1 MSIVIKD
8 GAGTGREAQVDEK
21 NRLKTLAV
29 SELQMHEISANDG
42 DVYYIST
49 SGFIDINT
57 LNTETAILYTKN
69 TSTTKQ
75 FVINSIRT
83 CGNQVQKILMY
94 KNPTTGTIID
104 NATAGQNTNANFSS
118 SNTPSLTTYKGAD
131 TYTFTNGTHLG
142 NHINNI
148 GHSTEKTGDAV
159 ILGPNDSFG
168 LTFELAN
175 SGVVCAALEGYFETI
190 NG

>member
-1 MSIVIKD
+1 MAIVIKD
-8 GAGTGREAQVDEK
+8 GSGTGKEAKVDSK
-21 NRLKTLAV
+21 NRLSTLAI
-29 SELQMHEISANDG
+29 SEQQMHDISSSEG
-42 DVYYIST
+42 DVHYVST
-49 SGFIDINT
+49 LGFIDINT

-83 CGNQVQKILMY
+83 CGNQIQKVLMY
-94 KNPTTGTIID
+94 RNPSTGTIID

-118 SNTPSLTTYKGAD
+118 SKTPSLTTYKGAD
-131 TYTFTNGTHLG
+131 TYTFTDGTHLG
-142 NHINNI
+142 NHINGV

-175 SGVVCAALEGYFETI
+175 SGVVCAALEGYFESIT
-190 NG
+190 